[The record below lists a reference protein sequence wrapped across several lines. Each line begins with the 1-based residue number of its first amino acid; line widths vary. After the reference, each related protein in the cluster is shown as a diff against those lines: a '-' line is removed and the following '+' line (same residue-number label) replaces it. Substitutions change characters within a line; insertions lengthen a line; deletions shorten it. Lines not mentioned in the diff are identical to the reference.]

1 MKVKPGTK
9 LGPYKIQSPL
19 GSGGMGVVYRAR
31 DERLERDVAIKVLP
45 SGLITDETARRRFR
59 KEALALARLS
69 HPNIAALHDVGEQDG
84 SDYLVM
90 EYLAGQSLADKLK
103 AGPLPIKEVIQY
115 GAQIAAAIEEAHEH
129 CVIHRDLKPA
139 NIIISPKGHAK
150 VLDFGLAKILAEAG
164 SETPTQSITE
174 TRGIAGTPQYM
185 SPEQAEGK
193 QFDSRTDLWSLGVV
207 LYESLTGRPPF
218 EGNGNLAILRAIT
231 ETSPKPLRDLCPGLP
246 DDMQHIVSRA
256 MEKDLT
262 KRYQSATEMTR
273 DLAAAQA
280 RLSAR
285 DLHVKPGIPF
295 RRATAAIVVLG
306 LLLFVA
312 LATWFF
318 HRSEKRHWV
327 LEQAIPEI
335 NRLNAANQ
343 PLAAY
348 LLLRKAEQYLPG
360 DPVLAKISAQTTST
374 ISVTSNPPGATVAMQ
389 DYLPNETPW
398 HGLGQTPL
406 AKIQVPKGYF
416 RWRISK
422 TGTNDYIAAPLTSDA
437 MNFDLNAMQAA
448 PEGMV
453 PVNGQHWASF
463 IGFIGWVG
471 PYDLPSY
478 YIDRFEVS
486 NREYQ
491 QFVDSGG
498 YRKREYWKEKFR
510 KGNRELS
517 WDEAISLFRDSTDR
531 PGPSTWQGGH
541 YPEGQADYPVS
552 GISWYEASAYA
563 AYAGKSLPVLSQ
575 WYIAAP
581 PDVAANIVPASNM
594 TGKGVAAVGAYEG
607 VGPFGTYDMAGNVR
621 EWIANSSGGDTR
633 MLLGGAWNSQAYIYG
648 EAEAF
653 AAFDRSAG
661 NGFRCV
667 RNNTPVP
674 KQAADP
680 IQPLVRDFTKYKPV
694 SDAVFHAYSAM
705 YAYEKTSLNEKA
717 EGLVEDTADWRKE
730 KVSYDTAY
738 GGRMNAYLFLPKNVA
753 PPYQTV
759 LFFPSARVEFLD
771 TDSSHLGDIEF
782 FDYIV
787 QSGRA
792 VLYPVYQGTYER
804 QHDLRLPGASQAM
817 ELTTQL
823 YKDVARSLDYL
834 ETRSDI
840 DKSKLAYLGVSLG
853 TAEGVI
859 FTTLAQDRLKTVVFL
874 DGGYFL
880 DPPRP
885 GGDQADFAPRLK
897 KPVLMVNGRYDYC
910 FSLDR
915 AQEPLFRTLG
925 TPAADKKHVV
935 LETPHDVTA
944 DRPNLV
950 KAVLQW
956 LDKYLGRV
964 ST

>member
-1 MKVKPGTK
+1 
-9 LGPYKIQSPL
+9 
-19 GSGGMGVVYRAR
+19 MGVVYRAR
-31 DERLERDVAIKVLP
+31 DERLDRDVAIKVLP
-45 SGLITDETARRRFR
+45 AGLITDQTARKRFR

-69 HPNIAALHDVGEQDG
+69 HPNIAAVYDVGEQDG

-90 EYLAGQSLADKLK
+90 EYLAGQSLADKLG
-103 AGPLPIKEVIQY
+103 AGPLPNKEVIAY
-115 GAQIAAAIEEAHEH
+115 GAQIAAALEEAHEQS
-129 CVIHRDLKPA
+129 VVHRDLKPA
-139 NIIISPKGHAK
+139 NIIVSPKGHVK

-164 SETPTQSITE
+164 SDTPTQSITE
-174 TRGIAGTPQYM
+174 TKGIAGTPQYM

-193 QFDSRTDLWSLGVV
+193 QLDRRTDLWSLGVV
-207 LYESLTGRPPF
+207 LYESLTCRPPF
-218 EGNGNLAILRAIT
+218 EGNSNLAILRAIT
-231 ETSPKPLRDLCPGLP
+231 ETSPKPLRDLRPEVP
-246 DDMQHIVSRA
+246 DDTQRIVSRA
-256 MEKDLT
+256 MEKDVT
-262 KRYQSATEMTR
+262 KRYQSAAEMTR

-280 RLSAR
+280 RLSAG
-285 DLHVKPGIPF
+285 DLPARPAIPF
-295 RRATAAIVVLG
+295 RRTTAALVVLA
-306 LLLFVA
+306 LLSCAGV
-312 LATWFF
+312 ATWLYQ
-318 HRSEKRHWV
+318 RSEKRHWV
-327 LEQAIPEI
+327 REQAIPEI
-335 NRLNAANQ
+335 NRLNVANE

-348 LLLRKAEQYLPG
+348 LLLEKAEQYLPR
-360 DPVLAKISAQTTST
+360 DPDLAKIAAQTTST
-374 ISVTSNPPGATVAMQ
+374 ISVTSNPPGATVEIQ
-389 DYLPNETPW
+389 DYLPRETAW
-398 HGLGQTPL
+398 HSLGQTPL
-406 AKIQVPKGYF
+406 AKIRVPKGYF
-416 RWRISK
+416 RWKISK
-422 TGTNDYIAAPLTSDA
+422 TGTNYIAAPFTSDP
-437 MNFDLNAMQAA
+437 MNFDLSAVEAA
-448 PEGMV
+448 PVGMV
-453 PVNGQHWASF
+453 PVNGQRWSNF

-486 NREYQ
+486 NRQYQ
-491 QFVDSGG
+491 QFVDGGG
-498 YRKREYWKEKFR
+498 YRNREYWKETFHQ
-510 KGNRELS
+510 GNRHLS
-517 WDEAISLFRDSTDR
+517 WDEAMSLFRDSTGR

-541 YPEGQADYPVS
+541 YAEGQGDYPVS
-552 GISWYEASAYA
+552 GISWYEAAAYA
-563 AYAGKSLPVLSQ
+563 AYADKSLPVLSQ
-575 WYIAAP
+575 WYLAAP

-594 TGKGVAAVGAYEG
+594 TGNGVAAAGAFKG

-621 EWIANSSGGDTR
+621 EWIANPSGGDTR
-633 MLLGGAWNSQAYIYG
+633 MLLGGAWNSQVYIYG
-648 EAEAF
+648 EAEAL
-653 AAFDRSAG
+653 AAFDRSPG

-680 IQPLVRDFTKYKPV
+680 IQPLVRDFTKYKPA
-694 SDAVFHAYSAM
+694 SDPVFHAYGAM
-705 YAYEKTSLNEKA
+705 YAYEKAPLNAKN
-717 EGLVEDTADWRKE
+717 EGVVEETADWRKE
-730 KVSYDTAY
+730 KISYDTAY

-759 LFFPSARVEFLD
+759 LFFPSARVELLD
-771 TDSSHLGDIEF
+771 PNSSHLGDIEF

-817 ELTTQL
+817 ELTTQR
-823 YKDVARSLDYL
+823 YKDVGRSLDYL
-834 ETRSDI
+834 EARSDI
-840 DKSKLAYLGVSLG
+840 DKSKLAYLGVSMG

-859 FTTLAQDRLKTVVFL
+859 FATLAQDHLRTVIFL

-880 DPPRP
+880 DPPQP

-935 LETPHDVTA
+935 LGTPHDVTA

-950 KAVLQW
+950 KAVLEW